1 MSKVKSWKLDILSKL
16 FADIQGMSKVVA
28 INLLSNVG
36 IGQLVLISK
45 VVADAKATKNLL
57 SVIQAVNAQTD
68 DFSELEKSIKGK
80 GFTQAESLINFTVQL
95 KADNRLMLESLLADD
110 EGKKLVQQG
119 ATALLDNYLYVR

>member
-57 SVIQAVNAQTD
+57 SVIQVVNTETD

-110 EGKKLVQQG
+110 EGRKLVQQG